1 MKITSKDIILI
12 HLLLVINIINCTF
25 KQPIFKCEHNIEDE
39 MNPLPNTIAKNSIKD
54 KENQKRRIND
64 ADNGVGDDGFK
75 SFNIFLD
82 LENIKQEI
90 SDNGLSEHEEFF
102 TSSMQKAVD
111 VLKALLKVK
120 PLENDYCLT
129 AENFGQLNISKWNT
143 EIFGNNGGGCLKS
156 QNIDLVIFGKIEDLG
171 DSTLATA
178 SAKAYQNFT
187 KANGEI
193 DKNHP
198 GYGQPY
204 VGLVKIN
211 KKINYTLPNS
221 QDYLYIRI

>member
-54 KENQKRRIND
+54 EENQKRRIND

-102 TSSMQKAVD
+102 TSSMQKS
-111 VLKALLKVK
+111 
-120 PLENDYCLT
+120 C
-129 AENFGQLNISKWNT
+129 
-143 EIFGNNGGGCLKS
+143 
-156 QNIDLVIFGKIEDLG
+156 
-171 DSTLATA
+171 
-178 SAKAYQNFT
+178 
-187 KANGEI
+187 
-193 DKNHP
+193 
-198 GYGQPY
+198 
-204 VGLVKIN
+204 
-211 KKINYTLPNS
+211 
-221 QDYLYIRI
+221 

>member
-1 MKITSKDIILI
+1 
-12 HLLLVINIINCTF
+12 
-25 KQPIFKCEHNIEDE
+25 

-54 KENQKRRIND
+54 KGNQKRRIND
-64 ADNGVGDDGFK
+64 ADNVVGDDGFK

-129 AENFGQLNISKWNT
+129 AENFGQLK
-143 EIFGNNGGGCLKS
+143 
-156 QNIDLVIFGKIEDLG
+156 
-171 DSTLATA
+171 
-178 SAKAYQNFT
+178 
-187 KANGEI
+187 
-193 DKNHP
+193 
-198 GYGQPY
+198 
-204 VGLVKIN
+204 
-211 KKINYTLPNS
+211 
-221 QDYLYIRI
+221 